1 MGRPWIRLKFVSV
14 RLVIMWCVLLA
25 AVCLAQGVVGLSQP
39 MPEGGWPV
47 IGGDISAPDTRP
59 VAVIKPKPSIFAVK
73 PSVGLAN
80 PFAVDPEPETEI
92 LAVDPPPPDMVGL
105 ADPFAVDPEEE
116 VGEPLF
122 GSDWVGLRTTLHPVD
137 YWDKQI
143 RSTPPYGHGYDDY
156 WKQYDDDGARYA
168 VDPVDP
174 EPIYDAVD
182 PEPVDPEPMIP
193 VEQEACPE
201 RCECQYEGPKIVS
214 LQCVGKPLVVEAPVE
229 QEPCPERCECQ
240 YEGPKITSLQC
251 VGKPLVVEA
260 PVEAPPPP
268 PDMVG
273 LPEPAPVDPA
283 PCPPRCTCET
293 LPNGGQTMS
302 CVGEP
307 LSVEA
312 EECPERCECQYE
324 GPKIV
329 SLQCV
334 GKPLSQQAPPG
345 RK

>member
-1 MGRPWIRLKFVSV
+1 MGRSWIRLKFVSV
-14 RLVIMWCVLLA
+14 RSVIMWCVLLA
-25 AVCLAQGVVGLSQP
+25 ALCLAQGVVGLSKP

-122 GSDWVGLRTTLHPVD
+122 GSWGTTWDPVD

-174 EPIYDAVD
+174 VPIYDAVDPEPIYDAVDPEPIYDAVD

-201 RCECQYEGPKIVS
+201 RCT
-214 LQCVGKPLVVEAPVE
+214 
-229 QEPCPERCECQ
+229 CQ

-260 PVEAPPPP
+260 PVKAPPPP